1 MIAAMASF
9 RRYII
14 RRRRCFVLLLFSCL
28 MLTLFSSWFRMML
41 GYGADKQPLEENIV
55 VTRVAPKYNV
65 LEPPRLHANESSY
78 SERQNSA
85 HSRSSFEVRMA
96 TATANTSSK
105 TVVKVPTKGT
115 FQNQSQHIEDVKN
128 KTLSQMAVLDGKESI
143 KTIPKIIFVKKIWNL
158 SVSFDDIGNIMKDT
172 SFLNKLKPLNL
183 SGPMLTSSRN
193 RTSNFSLAM
202 PLKLGYCD
210 CWEHYCS
217 CCVQLVNVQLHLSN
231 KTCAN
236 FSFASKTH
244 VMNVTF
250 TIDSKP
256 VYNGIISADAPP
268 LLCLGSIP
276 SVADMCVHFFN
287 MTYRVDRLGLHKSQ
301 ILGCTDMSLNIY
313 NKTISV
319 FPVDCFQI
327 PGDPNHHPK
336 EENIILPNFVP

>member
-1 MIAAMASF
+1 MASI
-9 RRYII
+9 RRYVI
-14 RRRRCFVLLLFSCL
+14 RKRRCFVLLLFSCL
-28 MLTLFSSWFRMML
+28 LLTLLSSWFRMML
-41 GYGADKQPLEENIV
+41 GYGEDQPLEENIV
-55 VTRVAPKYNV
+55 VPRVEPKYNV
-65 LEPPRLHANESSY
+65 LEPPHFHANESSY
-78 SERQNSA
+78 SERRIGTDSEL
-85 HSRSSFEVRMA
+85 SFEARKA
-96 TATANTSSK
+96 TATVNTSSK
-105 TVVKVPTKGT
+105 TATMVPTKGT
-115 FQNQSQHIEDVKN
+115 FQNQSEDIEVVKN
-128 KTLSQMAVLDGKESI
+128 KTLSQMGVLDGKESA
-143 KTIPKIIFVKKIWNL
+143 KTIPKIVFLRKIWNL

-172 SFLNKLKPLNL
+172 SFLNKLRPLNL

-202 PLKLGYCD
+202 PLKMGYCD

-217 CCVQLVNVQLHLSN
+217 CCVQLVSAQLHLSN

-244 VMNVTF
+244 EMNVTF

-268 LLCLGSIP
+268 LLCLGSTP
-276 SVADMCVHFFN
+276 AVADMCVHFFN

-301 ILGCTDMSLNIY
+301 ILGCADMSLNIY

-327 PGDPNHHPK
+327 PGDPNHHQK
-336 EENIILPNFVP
+336 EEHIILPNFVP